1 MSVDAETENAEMRNL
16 ITTLV
21 AKVATMTT
29 KGDPSPT
36 MVIILSQDEYA
47 DMLQIANRD

>member
-1 MSVDAETENAEMRNL
+1 MGSVMTENTEMRKL
-16 ITTLV
+16 ISTLV
-21 AKVATMTT
+21 GKVATMTT
-29 KGDPSPT
+29 KGNASPT